1 MFEEKWELLSESM
14 RNILLEFSSVFQ
26 KSGYQCFLVGGSCR
40 DLLLG
45 AKPQDFDFATNCPLS
60 ETRKLF
66 DRVIDTGV
74 AHGTLTILYR
84 GHTFEVTR
92 FRKDIISFGRRALVE
107 FSDSIVEDQ
116 ERRDLRINA
125 IAYDVVSGDVV
136 DSQNG
141 IKDFEERMI
150 HFVGDVAR
158 RIKEDHLRA
167 LRYVRIISTLEKYG
181 FHYDTSEMKQ
191 VKTIFRSDYLS
202 LERIY
207 DEFNKMFRIEN
218 KNLKFLAQSLND
230 LEVFSNYLPL
240 SVTGEKFF
248 IKVLK
253 TNTLLPLF
261 LEYQKAHGNKKTAL
275 DLKISKKQRSI
286 ISLIEKYRSINPKGI
301 MEVKQLMQEVED
313 RDLELLSTVF
323 YEQLGVDLRGLITAI
338 SRQKL
343 PFRLAHLALQGQD
356 LLDMGIRG
364 KRIGEVQTYLL
375 KSVWENPEL
384 NTKKHLQ
391 NLVKTFLRVN
401 EWDQ

>member
-14 RNILLEFSSVFQ
+14 RNTLLEFSSVFQ

-45 AKPQDFDFATNCPLS
+45 VKPQDFDFATNCPLS
-60 ETRKLF
+60 KTRELF

-92 FRKDIISFGRRALVE
+92 FRKDLKSFGRRALVE

-141 IKDFEERMI
+141 IKDFEGRMI
-150 HFVGDVAR
+150 HFVGDVTR

-181 FHYDTSEMKQ
+181 FRYDTSEMKQ
-191 VKTIFRSDYLS
+191 VKATFRSDYLS

-218 KNLKFLAQSLND
+218 KNLKFLAHSLHD
-230 LEVFSNYLPL
+230 LKVFKNYLSL
-240 SVTGEKFF
+240 SDTGVDFF
-248 IKVLK
+248 IKILR
-253 TNTLLPLF
+253 TNTLIPLF
-261 LEYQKAHGNKKTAL
+261 LEYQKTHGSKKTAL
-275 DLKISKKQRSI
+275 NLKVSKKQRSI
-286 ISLIEKYRSINPKGI
+286 ITLIEKYRSIDPQQI
-301 MEVKQLMQEVED
+301 TEVKRLMQEVED
-313 RDLELLSTVF
+313 RDLELLGTVF
-323 YEQLGVDLRGLITAI
+323 YEQLDIDLREPIAAI

-356 LLDMGIRG
+356 LLDLGIRG
-364 KRIGEVQTYLL
+364 KKIGEMQKYLL
-375 KSVWENPEL
+375 KSVWENPEV
-384 NTKKHLQ
+384 NEKKHLQ
-391 NLVKTFLRVN
+391 NLVETYFRVN
-401 EWDQ
+401 E